1 MSLHAAIEALRAE
14 LRAAHGQVDDATAI
28 GMALGG
34 LAVLSALA
42 SPVTSEHPATP
53 GNGVTVPEID
63 TARIGQMVLADIVA
77 AEQCAQCEEPLA
89 PACQERHTATA
100 APPETPEPPQ
110 CPPPAAV
117 ADLPADDAP
126 VPSSAQAP
134 SPTADQDLPLRV
146 WTAERTAL
154 LAELW
159 PKMMPMADVL
169 ARLNAL
175 PGHPVG
181 SIDAVRIKAQKLGL
195 RRPAKRSLSEERR
208 QKLREAM
215 ASVRQ
220 KRHARGYTV
229 QRRVLRDGTV
239 REYRYPTKRR
249 ATQPEQEAAITMPEM
264 PQEDASAMPST
275 PPEPADKTAE
285 PVGDMVSMPPAEHP
299 LKDRVR
305 AAMKRNVKDW
315 AIWAS
320 QHGIPL
326 REVYRLRGEIVREQ
340 IDASAPKTPLGQM
353 TTAKLPDAHADV

>member
-14 LRAAHGQVDDATAI
+14 LRAVRGQVDDATALGI
-28 GMALGG
+28 ALGG

-42 SPVTSEHPATP
+42 RSVTPEQPATP
-53 GNGVTVPEID
+53 GNGATVPEID

-77 AEQCAQCEEPLA
+77 AEQCAAPLA
-89 PACQERHTATA
+89 PACQSRHTATA

-117 ADLPADDAP
+117 ADIPADDAP

-134 SPTADQDLPLRV
+134 FPAADRDLPLPV
-146 WTAERTAL
+146 WTAERKAL

-159 PKMMPMADVL
+159 PQMMPIQDVL

-175 PGHPVG
+175 SGPPIS

-195 RRPAKRSLSEERR
+195 RRPAQRSLSEERR

-220 KRHARGYTV
+220 MRQARGYKV
-229 QRRVLRDGTV
+229 ARRVLKDGTV

-249 ATQPEQEAAITMPEM
+249 AAQPAQEGSVTMPEM
-264 PQEDASAMPST
+264 PQEDAPAT
-275 PPEPADKTAE
+275 PPTSPEPADDTSE
-285 PVGDMVSMPPAEHP
+285 PMNDMVAVPPAENP
-299 LKDRVR
+299 LKERVR
-305 AAMKRNVKDW
+305 DAMRRKVQDW

-320 QHGIPL
+320 QHGVPL

-340 IDASAPKTPLGQM
+340 IEAAP
-353 TTAKLPDAHADV
+353 

>member
-1 MSLHAAIEALRAE
+1 MSWHAAIEALRAE
-14 LRAAHGQVDDATAI
+14 LRAAHGQVDDATTI
-28 GMALGG
+28 GVALGG

-42 SPVTSEHPATP
+42 RSVTPEQPATP
-53 GNGVTVPEID
+53 GNGASVPEID

-77 AEQCAQCEEPLA
+77 AEQCAQCGDPLA
-89 PACQERHTATA
+89 PACQSRHTATA
-100 APPETPEPPQ
+100 APPKTPEPPQ

-134 SPTADQDLPLRV
+134 LPAAEPHVKLPV
-146 WTAERTAL
+146 WTAERKAL

-159 PKMMPMADVL
+159 PKMLPMQDVL

-195 RRPAKRSLSEERR
+195 RRPARRSLSEERR
-208 QKLREAM
+208 QKLREAI

-220 KRHARGYTV
+220 MRQARGYKV
-229 QRRVLRDGTV
+229 ARRVLKDGTV

-249 ATQPEQEAAITMPEM
+249 TARHEPEEAAVTMPEM
-264 PQEDASAMPST
+264 PQESASAMSPT
-275 PPEPADKTAE
+275 PPEPADDTSE
-285 PVGDMVSMPPAEHP
+285 PMGDMVLVPPAEHP
-299 LKDRVR
+299 LKERVR
-305 AAMKRNVKDW
+305 TAMRRKVTDW

-340 IDASAPKTPLGQM
+340 IDAAP
-353 TTAKLPDAHADV
+353 

>member
-14 LRAAHGQVDDATAI
+14 LRAVRGQVDDATALGI
-28 GMALGG
+28 ALGG

-42 SPVTSEHPATP
+42 RSVTPEQPATP
-53 GNGVTVPEID
+53 GNGATVPEID

-77 AEQCAQCEEPLA
+77 AEQCAAPLA
-89 PACQERHTATA
+89 PACQSLHTTTA
-100 APPETPEPPQ
+100 APLETPEPPQ
-110 CPPPAAV
+110 CPPPAAG

-134 SPTADQDLPLRV
+134 LPAADRDLPPSV
-146 WTAERTAL
+146 WTAERKAL
-154 LAELW
+154 LAALW
-159 PKMMPMADVL
+159 PQMMPMQDVL
-169 ARLNAL
+169 GRLNAL

-195 RRPAKRSLSEERR
+195 RRPAQRSLSEERR

-220 KRHARGYTV
+220 MRQARGYKV
-229 QRRVLRDGTV
+229 ARRVLKDGTI

-249 ATQPEQEAAITMPEM
+249 AAQPAQEGSVTMPEM
-264 PQEDASAMPST
+264 PQEDAPAT
-275 PPEPADKTAE
+275 PPTSPEPADDTSE
-285 PVGDMVSMPPAEHP
+285 PMNDMVAVPPAENP
-299 LKDRVR
+299 LKERVR
-305 AAMKRNVKDW
+305 DAMRRGVKDW

-320 QHGIPL
+320 QHGVHL

-340 IDASAPKTPLGQM
+340 IEAAP
-353 TTAKLPDAHADV
+353 